1 MLYCLTHANILSRGG
16 IPRRVVTKRIG
27 HYSALEKAL
36 DARERAAR
44 LKGFAGFAIGLV
56 FCADGE
62 EGAPPRLVY
71 RNGYACP
78 EDPEFWLGGHY
89 RTRAAALAGLRALER
104 FAVVPEA
111 LETYEVS
118 VDADGWVEGFES
130 G

>member
-1 MLYCLTHANILSRGG
+1 MDA
-16 IPRRVVTKRIG
+16 KRIG

-44 LKGFAGFAIGLV
+44 LPGFASFPAGFVIGLI

-71 RNGYACP
+71 RNGYARP
-78 EDPEFWLGGHY
+78 EDSEDDLEFWLGGYY
-89 RTRAAALAGLRALER
+89 RTRAAAEAALSGLRALER